1 MKAVDDVDGC
11 WRLVGWSYL
20 FSLDEFLL
28 FQNTLKLFLQK
39 SWSSPFQCGHQALPM
54 RRRYSSQETTPSAPG
69 LGNND
74 NFEKNCLRKNQQ
86 NHETKMC
93 KVSGFQILNS
103 DITVVGERD
112 GSAKMCSC
120 QMRIVTKK

>member
-1 MKAVDDVDGC
+1 
-11 WRLVGWSYL
+11 
-20 FSLDEFLL
+20 
-28 FQNTLKLFLQK
+28 
-39 SWSSPFQCGHQALPM
+39 M
-54 RRRYSSQETTPSAPG
+54 RRRYSSQETTPFAPG

-74 NFEKNCLRKNQQ
+74 NFEKKCLRKNQQ

-93 KVSGFQILNS
+93 KVSGFQILNF

-120 QMRIVTKK
+120 QMGIVTKNKNVILGVQFQSGNIWHLIMKAN

>member
-1 MKAVDDVDGC
+1 MKTVDDVDGC
-11 WRLVGWSYL
+11 WRLVRWSYL
-20 FSLDEFLL
+20 FCLGEFCL
-28 FQNTLKLFLQK
+28 FENILRLFLQK

-54 RRRYSSQETTPSAPG
+54 RRRYSSQGTTPSAPN
-69 LGNND
+69 LRNHD
-74 NFEKNCLRKNQQ
+74 NAEKKCLRNNQQ